1 MLAPTIGYVF
11 ESTRYTGNILYWC
24 MNKELIRKQLTF
36 IGIVLGTFLLLEFN
50 AFLIKDVADWLEED
64 YIPLGLTI
72 LQVWLVTKTYK

>member
-1 MLAPTIGYVF
+1 
-11 ESTRYTGNILYWC
+11 

-36 IGIVLGTFLLLEFN
+36 IGFVLGTFLLLEFN

-64 YIPLGLTI
+64 YVPLSLTI